1 MPNYPPT
8 HKTPYKSDPDSPL
21 QQRMFEELLLRL
33 KGSQEALPADPL
45 GFLRSVGVT
54 PWQDVG
60 FPSDQDKLTQVLE
73 AVLDPAADTG
83 NRPRFTVVESGHGV
97 GKSLTAA
104 ALVCLWLHTYQEA
117 GAVITL
123 APTHTQVN
131 NILWRYIRSIHE
143 HHPGKLRGEVYDTP
157 NWKIS
162 ADCFAIGLSPRKD
175 SLEALESLKG
185 FHSPRLL
192 VLLDEAPGLP
202 RILWDAVRG
211 LITSEGNRVLALGNP
226 LAMSGPF
233 FEATQ
238 SQNWNRIHISCL
250 DHPNVIFGKELVS
263 GAVSRQWVDEMVR
276 DHCTK
281 AGLDD
286 TGSVEWPPASGQYYL
301 PSGVFQSR
309 VLGVAPSESSDQ
321 LISLNWVMGA
331 MGWVAEPDNSEETV
345 IGFDASRVASG
356 DMSAMILRRG
366 PQVLWVKRRR
376 PHSTNP
382 GLEFAGWLKE
392 EYNRSG
398 CTRVFV
404 DGVGVGASVVDQAR
418 RLGLPVID
426 VNFGGGSGRRN
437 FANKRAECWWRVR
450 ERLQT
455 GSLSLPQDDLLAGD
469 LTAPK
474 FWHDGQGRILLEPK
488 DQIRNRLGR
497 SPDSGDALALSFAM
511 DRGGDRPDGE
521 NRGKEL
527 AGGGRWAATG
537 RRENRGG
544 SRWRK

>member
-1 MPNYPPT
+1 MPP
-8 HKTPYKSDPDSPL
+8 KTTYKSDPDLPL
-21 QQRMFEELLLRL
+21 QHRMFEELLLRL
-33 KGSQEALPADPL
+33 KSSQEALPIDPL

-60 FPSDQDKLTQVLE
+60 FSPEQDKLTQVIE
-73 AVLDPAADTG
+73 AVMDPAADYG

-104 ALVCLWLHTYQEA
+104 ALVCLWMHLYRDEA
-117 GAVITL
+117 AVITL
-123 APTHTQVN
+123 APTFVQVN
-131 NILWRYIRSIHE
+131 SILWRYIRGIHQD
-143 HHPGKLRGEVYDTP
+143 HSGKLPGQVFETPRWEVSP
-157 NWKIS
+157 R
-162 ADCFAIGLSPRKD
+162 CFAVGLSPRKD

-185 FHSPRLL
+185 YHSKRLL

-211 LITSEGNRVLALGNP
+211 LITSESNRLLALGNP
-226 LAMSGPF
+226 LQMSGNF

-238 SQNWNRIHISCL
+238 SENWNRIHISCL
-250 DHPNVIFGKELVS
+250 DHPNVVFNKELVG

-276 DHCTK
+276 DHCTGG
-281 AGLDD
+281 AGEQ
-286 TGSVEWPPASGQYYL
+286 GSRGAGEIEWPPNSGKYYT

-309 VLGVAPSESSDQ
+309 VLGIAPSESSDQ
-321 LISLNWVMGA
+321 LINLSWVMGA
-331 MGWVAEPDNSEETV
+331 MGWVAEPDNSDEV
-345 IGFDASRVASG
+345 AIGFDVSRVASG
-356 DMSAMILRRG
+356 DMAAMILRRG

-392 EYNRSG
+392 EYQRG
-398 CTRVFV
+398 GATRVFV

-437 FANKRAECWWRVR
+437 FANKRAECWWRLR

-488 DQIRNRLGR
+488 DQIRSRLGR

-511 DRGGDRPDGE
+511 DRGGDRPEGE

-537 RRENRGG
+537 RRVRTEG
-544 SRWRK
+544 SRWRR